1 MTALNMANFNAAMK
15 AMYAPGEISKLGL
28 YDHPLLTMIPKNTK
42 WGGEKYSQ
50 PIQYAN
56 NVGRSASL
64 TAAKSA
70 SGNAKFGRFEIP
82 TAKRDYAVIQIDG
95 EVVRSSSMGDR
106 GNALAYLS
114 ARKSEIDASYE
125 ALYSSLGN
133 ALYRNGGGA
142 KARVA
147 TLPGGNVITF
157 TNPNDV
163 AFFEVGMVLQAQTTD
178 GTSAGT
184 LRAGTMTVTAVNR
197 DEGVGTITCGGGTVA
212 ALAVNDYIF
221 QNGDIG
227 LKITGLDRYIPATAP
242 SDTLF
247 GVNRALD
254 PSRLGGLR
262 YNTTLPLMEAIQRS
276 RAYAAKNGAKITHY
290 FMHPDRWADLEL
302 QLDNKALTDLE
313 DADGKWG
320 YKALSIRTA
329 SGIVPVIADADCPLD
344 VAWGLKLDDWTLISK
359 GECPGPIDHSEGGQG
374 NYFKMLEAE
383 DTVEGRIGYYAEL
396 ACRAPGNSIRVTV

>member
-1 MTALNMANFNAAMK
+1 MTALSMANFNNAMK
-15 AMYAPGEISKLGL
+15 TMYAPGEIPKLGL
-28 YDHPLLTMIPKNTK
+28 YDHPLLAMIKKNTK
-42 WGGEKYSQ
+42 WGGESYKQ

-56 NVGRSASL
+56 NVGRSATL

-70 SGNAKFGRFEIP
+70 SGNAKFGQFVIP
-82 TAKRDYAVIQIDG
+82 LAKKDYAVIQIDG
-95 EVVRSSSMGDR
+95 EVVRSSSMGD
-106 GNALAYLS
+106 ATSYLT

-125 ALYSSLGN
+125 GLYSSLGN

-157 TNPNDV
+157 TNSNDV

-184 LRAGTMTVTAVNR
+184 LRVGTMTVTAVNR
-197 DEGVGTITCGGGTVA
+197 DEGASSITCGGGTVA
-212 ALAVNDYIF
+212 ALAVNDFLF

-242 SDTLF
+242 TDTLY

-254 PSRLGGLR
+254 SSRLGGLR
-262 YNTTLPLMEAIQRS
+262 YNASLPLLETIQRS

-302 QLDNKALTDLE
+302 QLDNKATTDLKS
-313 DADGKWG
+313 ADEKFG
-320 YKALSIRTA
+320 YTALSVRTPA
-329 SGIVPVIADADCPLD
+329 GVVPVIADADCPID
-344 VAWGLKLDDWTLISK
+344 VCWGLKLDDWTLLSK
-359 GECPGPIDHSEGGQG
+359 GDCPGPIDHSEGGQG
-374 NYFKMLEAE
+374 NYFKMMEGE

-396 ACRAPGNSIRVTV
+396 ACRAPGNSIRVAV

>member
-1 MTALNMANFNAAMK
+1 MAAFNAAMK
-15 AMYAPGEISKLGL
+15 SMYAPGAIPLLGL
-28 YDHPLLTMIPKNTK
+28 YDHPLLAMMKKNTK
-42 WGGEKYSQ
+42 WGGDSYKQ

-56 NVGRSASL
+56 NVGRSATL

-70 SGNAKFGRFEIP
+70 SGNTKFGQFVIP
-82 TAKRDYAVIQIDG
+82 LAKKDYAVIQIDG
-95 EVVRSSSMGDR
+95 ELVRSSSMGD
-106 GNALAYLS
+106 ATAYLT

-125 ALYSSLGN
+125 GLYSSLGN
-133 ALYRNGGGA
+133 AIYRNGGGA

-157 TNPNDV
+157 TNSNDI

-184 LRAGTMTVTAVNR
+184 LRAGTMTITAINR
-197 DEGVGTITCGGGTVA
+197 DEGASSITCGGGTVA
-212 ALAVNDYIF
+212 ALAVNDYLF

-227 LKITGLDRYIPATAP
+227 LKITGLDRYIPSTAP
-242 SDTLF
+242 TDTLY

-254 PSRLGGLR
+254 SSRLGGLR
-262 YNTTLPLMEAIQRS
+262 YNTSLPLMEAIQRS

-302 QLDNKALTDLE
+302 QLDNKAVTELKSE
-313 DADGKWG
+313 DGKFG
-320 YKALSIRTA
+320 YTALSVRTPA
-329 SGIVPVIADADCPLD
+329 GVVPVIADADCPLD
-344 VAWGLKLDDWTLISK
+344 VAWGLKLDDWTLLSK
-359 GECPGPIDHSEGGQG
+359 GDCPGPIDHSQEGQG
-374 NYFKMLEAE
+374 NYFKMMEGE

-396 ACRAPGNSIRVTV
+396 ICKAPGNSIRVAV

>member
-1 MTALNMANFNAAMK
+1 MTALSMANFNNAMK
-15 AMYAPGEISKLGL
+15 TMYAPGEIPKLGL
-28 YDHPLLTMIPKNTK
+28 YDHPLLAMMKKNTK
-42 WGGEKYSQ
+42 WGGESYKQ

-56 NVGRSASL
+56 NVGRSATL

-70 SGNAKFGRFEIP
+70 SGNAKFGQFVIP
-82 TAKRDYAVIQIDG
+82 LAKKDYAVIQIDG
-95 EVVRSSSMGDR
+95 EVVRSSTMGD
-106 GNALAYLS
+106 ATSYLT

-125 ALYSSLGN
+125 GLYSSLGN

-147 TLPGGNVITF
+147 TLPGANVITF
-157 TNPNDV
+157 TNSNDI

-178 GTSAGT
+178 GTTAGT

-197 DEGVGTITCGGGTVA
+197 DEGASSITCGGGTVA
-212 ALAVNDYIF
+212 SLAPNDYLF

-242 SDTLF
+242 TDTLY

-254 PSRLGGLR
+254 SSRLGGLR
-262 YNTTLPLMEAIQRS
+262 YTASLPLMETIQRS

-302 QLDNKALTDLE
+302 QLDNKAVTDLKS
-313 DADGKWG
+313 ADGMFG
-320 YKALSIRTA
+320 YTALSVRTPA
-329 SGIVPVIADADCPLD
+329 GVVPVIADADCPID
-344 VAWGLKLDDWTLISK
+344 VAWGLKLDDWTLLSK
-359 GECPGPIDHSEGGQG
+359 GDCPGPIDHSEGGQG
-374 NYFKMLEAE
+374 NYFKMLEGE

-396 ACRAPGNSIRVTV
+396 ACRAPGNSIRVAV